1 MIDILTILIF
11 SINHMQTR
19 NKGLILSLIGVLI
32 LSPDS
37 LLIRLVNLDDFS
49 LIFYRSALPVI
60 TIFLFLL
67 YIYKSNLLKA
77 FLLIGKIGILYA
89 ILYAITHVC
98 FVYSIQNTSVANT
111 LVLIAAAPIFA
122 AIFSVFLLKEIPDYF
137 TWIVIF
143 ISLSGM
149 IIIGWGSFTTSGIFG
164 DLMALIVALGMGFSM
179 VLVRLYKDKDLVPAC
194 LIGCI
199 IAALYALPFDINFN
213 LESYQ
218 IILLLVMCLI
228 ILPIPFIIL
237 TIAPKYAP
245 AHEVALIF
253 LMESVIG
260 TAWVWFIIK
269 EVPPFNT
276 IVGGIILL
284 IAVSIF
290 IIKTT
295 QDEN

>member
-1 MIDILTILIF
+1 
-11 SINHMQTR
+11 MQTR

-67 YIYKSNLLKA
+67 YIYRSNLLNS

-122 AIFSVFLLKEIPDYF
+122 AIFSVFLLKEIPDFF
-137 TWIVIF
+137 TWVIIF
-143 ISLSGM
+143 IALLGM
-149 IIIGWGSFTTSGIFG
+149 IIIGWGSYTTSGIYG

-179 VLVRLYKDKDLVPAC
+179 VLVRLYKDTDLVPAC
-194 LIGCI
+194 LLGCI
-199 IAALYALPFDINFN
+199 IAALFALPFDINFN
-213 LESYQ
+213 LNSFQ
-218 IILLLVMCLI
+218 ILLLLLMCLI
-228 ILPIPFIIL
+228 ILPIPFMIL

-253 LMESVIG
+253 LMESVLG
-260 TAWVWFIIK
+260 TAWVWFVIK

-276 IVGGIILL
+276 VVGGIVLL
-284 IAVSIF
+284 IAISIF
-290 IIKTT
+290 ILKTT
-295 QDEN
+295 RDKN

>member
-1 MIDILTILIF
+1 
-11 SINHMQTR
+11 MQTR

-32 LSPDS
+32 ISPDS

-49 LIFYRSALPVI
+49 LIFYRSAIPVI

-67 YIYKSNLLKA
+67 YIYKSKLFNS
-77 FLLIGKIGILYA
+77 FILIGKIGILYA

-122 AIFSVFLLKEIPDYF
+122 AIFSVFILKEMPNFF
-137 TWIVIF
+137 TWIIIF
-143 ISLSGM
+143 IALLGM
-149 IIIGWGSFTTSGIFG
+149 IIIGWGSYTTSGMFG

-179 VLVRLYKDKDLVPAC
+179 VLVRFYKDIDLVPAC
-194 LIGCI
+194 LIGCV
-199 IAALYALPFDINFN
+199 IAALYALPFNINFN
-213 LESYQ
+213 LESSQ
-218 IILLLVMCLI
+218 IILLLIMCLL
-228 ILPIPFIIL
+228 ILPIPFMIL
-237 TIAPKYAP
+237 TIAPKYTH

-253 LMESVIG
+253 LMESVLG
-260 TAWVWFIIK
+260 TAWVWFVIK

-276 IVGGIILL
+276 IIGGLILL